1 MRTTLALSEDVFLFA
16 KQRAIT
22 ERVSIGEMVSRLMRL
37 GIQADVKVSQQAKP
51 QSKYGLL
58 PARNET
64 ITSEHV
70 YRLMEQEG
78 I

>member
-16 KQRAIT
+16 KQRAAT

-37 GIQADVKVSQQAKP
+37 GIQADANVSQHAKP

-58 PARNET
+58 PARNEI

>member
-16 KQRAIT
+16 KQRAQV

-37 GIQADVKVSQQAKP
+37 GIQVDASVSQQAKP

-58 PARNET
+58 PARNEI

>member
-16 KQRAIT
+16 KQRAAS
-22 ERVSIGEMVSRLMRL
+22 ERVSIGEMVSRLMRI
-37 GIQADVKVSQQAKP
+37 GIQAEAHVSQHAKP

-58 PARNET
+58 PARSEI

-70 YRLMEQEG
+70 YRLMEQES

>member
-1 MRTTLALSEDVFLFA
+1 MRTTLALSDDVFLFA
-16 KQRAIT
+16 KQRAAI
-22 ERVSIGEMVSRLMRL
+22 EHVSIGEMVSRLMRL
-37 GIQADVKVSQQAKP
+37 GIQADATVNKQAKP

-58 PARNET
+58 PPRNEI